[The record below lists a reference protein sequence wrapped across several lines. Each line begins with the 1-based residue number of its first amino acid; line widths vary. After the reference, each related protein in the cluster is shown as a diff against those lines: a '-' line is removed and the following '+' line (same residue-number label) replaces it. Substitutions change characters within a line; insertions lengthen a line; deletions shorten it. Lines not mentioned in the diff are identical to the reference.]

1 MKGWM
6 RALMVLVVLCA
17 LGSLALIEWPFRQ
30 DQRRP
35 EQAASSASGGAAS
48 PAATLGEFTA
58 LDPSRPA
65 PALAFTER
73 DGTPRQLA
81 DFRGHWVL
89 VNLWATWCG
98 PCIEEMPSLGR
109 LQAVLGDRLTI
120 LAISE
125 DRGAASAV
133 DPFLKKLDIKALPI
147 YLDPKAAAGQAFA
160 VRGLPTSVL
169 IDPQGRLVAKLEGK
183 ADWEAPGMLAKL
195 RTYLSS
201 GGTQG

>member
-1 MKGWM
+1 
-6 RALMVLVVLCA
+6 MVLVVLCA

-35 EQAASSASGGAAS
+35 EQPVSGASGGAAS
-48 PAATLGEFTA
+48 PEATLGQFTA

-109 LQAVLGDRLTI
+109 LQAALGDRLTI

-125 DRGAASAV
+125 DRGAAAAV
-133 DPFLKKLDIKALPI
+133 DPFLNKLDIKALPI
-147 YLDPKAAAGQAFA
+147 YLDPKGAAGQAFE

-169 IDPQGRLVAKLEGK
+169 IDPLGRLVAKLEGK
-183 ADWEAPGMLAKL
+183 ADWDAPATLAKL
-195 RTYLSS
+195 QAYL
-201 GGTQG
+201 GRRETQG